1 MTQQTLAEGKGGPF
15 FFRAVISLSCFEESP
30 GAPLPK
36 IQPTKI
42 SRRVLPTGSSHAVP
56 LANSSE
62 DLCLWKPPSVEPV
75 PEEPAEGALS
85 SEVVMSGAK
94 ADLSQHA
101 TLFFC
106 VCVSASHEIEQTSRQ
121 HSEALILGHL

>member
-15 FFRAVISLSCFEESP
+15 FFRAVITVISLSCFEESP

-101 TLFFC
+101 TLFFFC
-106 VCVSASHEIEQTSRQ
+106 VCVCVCLCQPRDRTNLQA
-121 HSEALILGHL
+121 A